1 MRREAT
7 PPPRRTP
14 TTVSPS
20 SRYALLCGFRCDES
34 FHLHPSSEGRRRS
47 GNLRFSRLHLLSCA
61 ALDRR
66 PASRMRRRKS
76 CAVDDALRK
85 KGRAANCRG
94 VVEADGF
101 AWGKT
106 PIDVGGKHPSLSRS
120 PPPAPAIDSQRR
132 LTPPAE
138 KRAKG
143 GAWVAARLRIP
154 TAEVFMCTRRSATAV
169 VIATPLCLGPPT
181 ARAANLQMVSTVRP
195 AIRSRPLPLRRR
207 QPVTSAAVPAG
218 GGCGRRAC
226 WSEAPTGFT
235 HNNGDGST
243 TGTVALTLKRRAHRR
258 S

>member
-1 MRREAT
+1 MRRLRPRAA
-7 PPPRRTP
+7 PRRPSVLRLGMLFCVGFGVMSLSTS
-14 TTVSPS
+14 TLLLRDEDDRETCDFHGYTS
-20 SRYALLCGFRCDES
+20 SRALRWIA
-34 FHLHPSSEGRRRS
+34 GRRR
-47 GNLRFSRLHLLSCA
+47 L
-61 ALDRR
+61 
-66 PASRMRRRKS
+66 RRRKS

-154 TAEVFMCTRRSATAV
+154 TAEVFMRTRRSATAV

-235 HNNGDGST
+235 YNNGDGST